1 MSSLSYESILEALAA
16 LSFSD
21 KLRLNEELATS
32 LRKEG
37 KSGAVGKAIKKEK
50 KVKDPSAK
58 PRKTAV
64 GTMAWIA
71 FVKHCKSSFPE
82 RFTDCAKEP
91 ERLTVAKAIREEDQ
105 DAYQE
110 FIQKFKDEHASAASS
125 DEDGS
130 DSEAEVS
137 PAPTPA
143 PAAPSAAAR
152 DSKLAEMAAKKKA
165 AMKES
170 SAAGGGGGAA
180 AAPAPKP
187 AAAAKPT
194 LAAGAAAKE
203 PKEKKAAPAAKE
215 PKEPK
220 PAKAKKEVKKAT
232 AAKEAAAEEA
242 PTMEKKEIDG
252 VDYFFDPELNGLWM
266 VEDGQLGAWVGKF
279 QPGNEEEPIRFTDS
293 PADE

>member
-1 MSSLSYESILEALAA
+1 MSSLSYDSILEALAT

-21 KLRLNEELATS
+21 KLRLNEELATA

-58 PRKTAV
+58 PRKTAP
-64 GTMAWIA
+64 GTLAWIA
-71 FVKHCKSSFPE
+71 FVKHCKTAYPE
-82 RFTDCAKEP
+82 RFTECVKEP
-91 ERLTVAKAIREEDQ
+91 ERLTVAKGIRAEDEA
-105 DAYQE
+105 AYKE
-110 FIQKFKDEHASAASS
+110 FCEKFKEEHAASAAGS

-137 PAPTPA
+137 PAPAPKEADRSAALEAIRAKMAAKTPA
-143 PAAPSAAAR
+143 PKAP
-152 DSKLAEMAAKKKA
+152 
-165 AMKES
+165 
-170 SAAGGGGGAA
+170 AAGGGG
-180 AAPAPKP
+180 
-187 AAAAKPT
+187 AAAKPT

-203 PKEKKAAPAAKE
+203 AKKEEKKPAPAAKE
-215 PKEPK
+215 P
-220 PAKAKKEVKKAT
+220 KAKKEVKKAK
-232 AAKEAAAEEA
+232 AAKEAPKEAEEEQ

-252 VDYFFDPELNGLWM
+252 VEYFFDPELNGLWM

-293 PADE
+293 PGDE